1 MSESVSNLSSSQSM
15 RMTVSRL
22 QRELVEVRTQASTG
36 KIADRGLV
44 LGSRASLSVDLN
56 EQVKRIETI
65 RSMNANV
72 GARVDATQNVLDS
85 MRGLIESVME
95 QFLQAKSAGGDF
107 TLVQKTASDAL
118 ATINDKLNASFNGQ
132 YLFAGVN
139 TDIRPMATDPTDP
152 SSPGLNAMNAAFLAH
167 FGMNQSDPAV
177 AAISASDV
185 SNYINGPFAALF
197 EDSSWRANFSG
208 ASEKVIRSR
217 VSMSEVVDSSVSA
230 DAGPFRDV
238 TRALSIISAS
248 AIDRMGSQAAGA
260 ALDLALKA
268 LGEGQQG
275 VTAMQSSLGA
285 VQKRVEDATERL
297 TIQSQSLAKTLGS
310 IEDIDPYE
318 VSVRLNTL
326 STQLDTAYALTSRM
340 QNLSLL
346 KYL

>member
-1 MSESVSNLSSSQSM
+1 
-15 RMTVSRL
+15 
-22 QRELVEVRTQASTG
+22 
-36 KIADRGLV
+36 
-44 LGSRASLSVDLN
+44 
-56 EQVKRIETI
+56 
-65 RSMNANV
+65 
-72 GARVDATQNVLDS
+72 
-85 MRGLIESVME
+85 ME

-107 TLVQKTASDAL
+107 KLVQKTASDAL

-139 TDIRPMATDPTDP
+139 TDVRPMATDPTDP
-152 SSPGLNAMNAAFLAH
+152 SSPGRNAMNAAFLAH